1 MGQDCSAG
9 QPRDNTPREERRMT
23 PFWITIIAL
32 GILAALVNFAI
43 AATRRG
49 EPMVVAVRVLAGL
62 ASLAA
67 AVGIVVGKE
76 ANLVGMILPWSYKLI
91 GAGVFVFAVLFLP
104 SIIGKR
110 FAAPEVSLQE
120 RAARPINAT
129 VRLREQGADPW
140 VN

>member
-1 MGQDCSAG
+1 
-9 QPRDNTPREERRMT
+9 MT
-23 PFWITIIAL
+23 LFWIVIIAL
-32 GILAALVNFAI
+32 GVVAALVNFAI
-43 AATRRG
+43 AAIHRD

-67 AVGIVVGKE
+67 AAVIIVGKE
-76 ANLVGMILPWSYKLI
+76 ANLVGTILPWSYKLI

-104 SIIGKR
+104 SIVGKR
-110 FAAPEVSLQE
+110 SAAPDVTLQQ
-120 RAARPINAT
+120 RAARPTNAT

>member
-1 MGQDCSAG
+1 
-9 QPRDNTPREERRMT
+9 MT
-23 PFWITIIAL
+23 TFWVFIIAL
-32 GILAALVNFAI
+32 GIIAALVNFAI
-43 AATRRG
+43 AATHRG

-67 AVGIVVGKE
+67 AVIIVVGKE
-76 ANLVGMILPWSYKLI
+76 ANLVGMLLPWSYKII

-110 FAAPEVSLQE
+110 SATPDVTLQQ
-120 RAARPINAT
+120 RAARPTNAT
-129 VRLREQGADPW
+129 VRLREPGADPW